1 MGPDEPPTRI
11 PEFLPNKEIM
21 SIVTGHSARLKISL
35 ILDDWELPAAQ
46 LGPDLLLLEEPVGKK
61 PIQGRLLLEVDGVGC
76 VWSVELPD
84 GLPVKSSR
92 VRIRAKPD

>member
-1 MGPDEPPTRI
+1 MSSHLFD
-11 PEFLPNKEIM
+11 LMPNKQIM

-46 LGPDLLLLEEPVGKK
+46 LGPDFILLEDLVGKK
-61 PIQGRLLLEVDGVGC
+61 PIQGRLLLEVDGVGRF
-76 VWSVELPD
+76 WSVELPD

>member
-35 ILDDWELPAAQ
+35 ILDDWELLAAQ
-46 LGPDLLLLEEPVGKK
+46 LGPDFLLLGAPVGKK
-61 PIQGRLLLEVDGVGC
+61 PIQGRLLLEVDGVGR
-76 VWSVELPD
+76 VWTVELPD
-84 GLPVKSSR
+84 GLPVKSSL